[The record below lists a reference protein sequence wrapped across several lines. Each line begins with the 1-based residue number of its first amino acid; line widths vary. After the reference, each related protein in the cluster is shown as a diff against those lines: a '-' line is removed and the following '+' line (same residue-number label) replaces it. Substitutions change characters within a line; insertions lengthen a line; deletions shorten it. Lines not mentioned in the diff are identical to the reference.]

1 MDTAQALALVQEAND
16 ASAFAE
22 ALKQYLL
29 LRLRL
34 PSDVCEDRITR
45 LVVFSVKMQMPGVT
59 FVEEKLAGSDC
70 HQTSYVTKKKCLLMM
85 ETERNLGAVLSD
97 EALNRV
103 ETVSDYAEAL
113 WHAKGEMMD
122 GCKHASK

>member
-45 LVVFSVKMQMPGVT
+45 LVVFSVKMQIRVRNGHTEHFNLWNGVIHETLAEFVVGETFDFPG
-59 FVEEKLAGSDC
+59 E
-70 HQTSYVTKKKCLLMM
+70 TS
-85 ETERNLGAVLSD
+85 GAVW
-97 EALNRV
+97 RV
-103 ETVSDYAEAL
+103 IIVWPE
-113 WHAKGEMMD
+113 H
-122 GCKHASK
+122 H